1 MTSIDRQNL
10 QFTRPVRQIVQMLI
24 FSVAVGALGWW
35 LYGPVEMVFWANP
48 YLNGL
53 IIVVFA
59 FGVGACFR
67 SVFRLMS
74 SISWIEGFAV
84 DRPGHEFVH
93 APSLLASLSALL
105 SDQRARRSLTALS
118 TRSIIDSVATRL
130 DESRD
135 ITRYIVNLLIFLG
148 LLGTF
153 WGLANTV
160 PAVVATITS
169 LVPAEGEGG
178 VEVFDRL
185 IKGLESQLGGMG
197 TAFASSLLGLAGS
210 LVVGLLEL
218 LSSHA
223 QNRFYRELEEWLSSI
238 TRIHASGDGEGS
250 GSAYLSALL
259 EQNAEQLEGLNRL
272 IGRAEERREESES
285 KFGDVVER
293 IGMLAEAMSHE
304 RETLQKV
311 ANTQQRLLKVLQEDE
326 SGRAG
331 FDRMVD
337 SQNALLDAF
346 RSSGASQLRA
356 LEAMAAR
363 SEGGGDSEGGGGGGV
378 DDETRRRI
386 RNMDV
391 QLLRILEEMSAGR
404 QDAVSE
410 IRAELKILARTVA
423 ALADRPRGGRG

>member
-1 MTSIDRQNL
+1 MSVTDRPTL
-10 QFTRPVRQIVQMLI
+10 QFTRPVRPIVMMVL
-24 FSVAVGALGWW
+24 FSIIVGALGWW
-35 LYGPVEMVFWANP
+35 LFEPIRSVFAANV

-53 IIVVFA
+53 IIGVF
-59 FGVGACFR
+59 FLGVAACFR
-67 SVFRLMS
+67 SVFRLMAS
-74 SISWIEGFAV
+74 VSWIEGFAI
-84 DRPGHEFVH
+84 DRPGHEFVK
-93 APSLLASLSALL
+93 APTLLASLSALL

-118 TRSIIDSVATRL
+118 TRSILDSIATRL

-160 PAVVATITS
+160 PAVVDTIRS
-169 LVPAEGEGG
+169 LVPEEGEDGIA
-178 VEVFDRL
+178 VFDKL

-218 LSSHA
+218 LTGHA

-238 TRIHASGDGEGS
+238 TRIHASGDGEGA

-272 IGRAEERREESES
+272 IGRAEERREESEA

-293 IGMLAEAMSHE
+293 IGMLAEAMAHE

-311 ANTQQRLLKVLQEDE
+311 AVTQQRLLKVLQDDE
-326 SGRAG
+326 TGRAG
-331 FDRMVD
+331 FDRLID
-337 SQNALLDAF
+337 SQNAILDVM
-346 RSSGASQLRA
+346 RSNGASQLRA

-363 SEGGGDSEGGGGGGV
+363 GADGAPAASGGGV
-378 DDETRRRI
+378 DEETRRRI

-404 QDAVSE
+404 QDAVGE
-410 IRAELKILARTVA
+410 IRAELKLLARTVA
-423 ALADRPRGGRG
+423 TLADRR